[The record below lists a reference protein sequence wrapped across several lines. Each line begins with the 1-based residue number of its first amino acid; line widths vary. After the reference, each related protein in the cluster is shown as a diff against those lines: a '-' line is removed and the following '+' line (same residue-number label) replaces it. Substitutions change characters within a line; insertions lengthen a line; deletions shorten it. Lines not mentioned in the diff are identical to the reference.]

1 MKKLLALA
9 GLLAVLTASPAW
21 AAFDY
26 FLKIDGIDGE
36 SADDKHAKWIDI
48 DNWAWGLSNTL
59 GSSGSGGAASK
70 TVFDDFSWQQGVDAS
85 IVPLFMGVAT
95 GKHYAKATLDVVKPG
110 ENQEVF
116 FQMVFTDVVLS
127 KLQQQGSAES
137 LVASGALRYDS
148 VQLRYREQDPKGVLG
163 SWAEGTFNMAAG
175 KALFSGDPQVVE
187 GLLRA
192 GGSVNMVAPVANV
205 PEPASWATL
214 ALGLLGIGAMIRRR
228 ARR

>member
-1 MKKLLALA
+1 
-9 GLLAVLTASPAW
+9 
-21 AAFDY
+21 
-26 FLKIDGIDGE
+26 
-36 SADDKHAKWIDI
+36 
-48 DNWAWGLSNTL
+48 
-59 GSSGSGGAASK
+59 
-70 TVFDDFSWQQGVDAS
+70 
-85 IVPLFMGVAT
+85 
-95 GKHYAKATLDVVKPG
+95 VVKPG
-110 ENQEVF
+110 ENQEAF

-137 LVASGALRYDS
+137 LVASGAWRYDS

-175 KALFSGDPQVVE
+175 KALFYGDPQVVE

-214 ALGLLGIGAMIRRR
+214 ALGLLGMGATIRRR

>member
-9 GLLAVLTASPAW
+9 GLLAALTASPAW

-148 VQLRYREQDPKGVLG
+148 VQLRYRDLQARGRAQRGRLVGSLPGELRLFAAEVAVGGGLLVDRTQQVEHLDDALRTQVEVLG
-163 SWAEGTFNMAAG
+163 HQRRQ
-175 KALFSGDPQVVE
+175 LVV
-187 GLLRA
+187 A
-192 GGSVNMVAPVANV
+192 ITPVPSV
-205 PEPASWATL
+205 
-214 ALGLLGIGAMIRRR
+214 
-228 ARR
+228 